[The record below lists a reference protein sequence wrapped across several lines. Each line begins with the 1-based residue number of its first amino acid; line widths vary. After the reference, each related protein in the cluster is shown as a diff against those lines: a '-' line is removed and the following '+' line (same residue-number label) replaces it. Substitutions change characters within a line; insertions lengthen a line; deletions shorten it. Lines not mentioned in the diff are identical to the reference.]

1 MVSKQ
6 INRNGCRGEYLM
18 DDKYGI
24 RWGMFDNNGNMK
36 EACETCSG
44 SGLKDFKFYDDA
56 PHVGTAVCTKCNG
69 SGE

>member
-1 MVSKQ
+1 
-6 INRNGCRGEYLM
+6 M

-24 RWGMFDNNGNMK
+24 RWGMFDDNGDMK
-36 EACETCSG
+36 EACKTCSG